1 MPKNHNMSR
10 KKSRGK
16 STGKGKG
23 NLNNIL
29 AGEIKKVLEAAGN
42 KQLNYKQIAA
52 QMEIAD
58 DFTKD
63 LVAEI
68 LVALVEKGDVEE
80 LQKGKF
86 KIIRKETTYEGKA
99 DLLNS
104 GNAFVVVDGED
115 EDIFVSSKHVNGAMP
130 GDLVKVK
137 LFNRKGEG
145 KKEGEIVEILHRNKT
160 EFVGVLDVTDKYAFL
175 IPDNDKITVDIFVP
189 LQNLNGGKH
198 GEKVVVRITEWPK
211 SGKKPTGEVIK
222 VLGKKGENE
231 TEMHAILAEY
241 GFPSEFPPAVEH
253 YAEKIGFDISP
264 EEIGRRR
271 DFRKTTT
278 FTIDPHDA
286 KDFDDALSIRT
297 LENGNY
303 EIGVHIADVTHYM
316 PEGSL
321 LDQEA
326 YNRATSVYLVDRVVP
341 MLPEKLSNG
350 VCSLRPNEDKLCY
363 SAVFEMDK
371 DTNIKSQWFGRTVI
385 HSVRRFTYEEAQQVI
400 ETGEGDL
407 KEEILTFHKLASIL
421 RKQRFDNGALKV
433 ESTEVKF
440 KLDNKGVPYDVYF
453 KITKESNWLIEEFML
468 LANKKVAE
476 KIGLKDEKQKEIKTF
491 VYRIHDQPNETK
503 LKELKDFV
511 KNFGYTLDINS
522 PRNIS
527 ASLNAMMTAVKGKP
541 EEDMIQSLTIR
552 SMAKAIYS
560 TQNIGHYGLGF
571 AHYSHFTSPI
581 RRYPDV
587 MVHRLLDRYL
597 IGMASANAKDYET
610 KCVHSSEME
619 KKAAEAER
627 ASIKYKQVEYLSD
640 RVGEI
645 FDGVISGVTEWGIY
659 VEILENKCE
668 GMVRA
673 RDMKDDSYVFDE
685 KNHQF
690 LGKKYGHRYRL
701 GDKIKIQ
708 VKNADLERRQ
718 VDFIVF
724 L

>member
-1 MPKNHNMSR
+1 MSH
-10 KKSRGK
+10 KKSKKK
-16 STGKGKG
+16 SKD
-23 NLNNIL
+23 NLQNTL
-29 AGEIKKVLEAAGN
+29 VGEIKKILETAGN

-52 QMEIAD
+52 QMTPQD
-58 DFTKD
+58 DFSRE

-68 LVALVEKGDVEE
+68 LDSLVEKGVIEE

-86 KIIRKETTYEGKA
+86 RMIKKETFVEGKV

-104 GNAFVVVDGED
+104 GNAFVMVENED
-115 EDIFVSSKHVNGAMP
+115 ADIFIHAKHVNGAMP
-130 GDLVKVK
+130 GDFVKVN
-137 LFNRKGEG
+137 LFARKGEG
-145 KKEGEIVEILHRNKT
+145 KKEGEIIEVLQRNKT
-160 EFVGVLDVTDKYAFL
+160 EFVGTMDVSDKYAFL
-175 IPDNDKITVDIFVP
+175 VPDNDKISIDIFVP
-189 LQNLNGGKH
+189 LQSLHGAKH
-198 GEKVVVRITEWPK
+198 GEKAVVRITEWPK
-211 SGKKPTGEVIK
+211 NGKKPTGEVIK

-241 GFPSEFPPAVEH
+241 GFPTEFPAAVEH
-253 YAEKIGFDISP
+253 YAEKIGF
-264 EEIGRRR
+264 EIDEAEIKKRR
-271 DFRKTTT
+271 DFRKITT

-316 PEGSL
+316 PEGSI

-363 SAVFEMDK
+363 SAVFEMDPE
-371 DTNIKSQWFGRTVI
+371 TNIKSQWFGRTVI
-385 HSVRRFTYEEAQQVI
+385 HSIRRFTYEEAQQVI

-407 KEEILTFHKLASIL
+407 KEEITTFNRLATIL
-421 RKQRFDNGALKV
+421 RKQRFENGALRV
-433 ESTEVKF
+433 ESSEVKF
-440 KLDNKGVPYDVYF
+440 KLDGKGVPYDVYF

-476 KIGLKDEKQKEIKTF
+476 RIGLKDEKQKEIKTF
-491 VYRIHDQPNETK
+491 VYRIHDQPDETK
-503 LKELKDFV
+503 LKELKEFV
-511 KNFGYTLDINS
+511 KTFGYQIDINS
-522 PRNIS
+522 PRNI
-527 ASLNAMMTAVKGKP
+527 AHSLNAMMTAVKGKP

-560 TQNIGHYGLGF
+560 TENIGHYGLGF

-597 IGMASANAKDYET
+597 IGMASANAKDYEV
-610 KCVHSSEME
+610 KCRHSSDME

-640 RVGEI
+640 RIGEI

-668 GMVRA
+668 GMVRG
-673 RDMKDDSYVFDE
+673 RDMKDDSYVYDD

-690 LGKKYGHRYRL
+690 VGKKYGKRYRL

-708 VKNADLERRQ
+708 VKNADMERRQ
-718 VDFIVF
+718 VDFAIF
-724 L
+724 S

>member
-1 MPKNHNMSR
+1 MSH
-10 KKSRGK
+10 KKSK
-16 STGKGKG
+16 KKTKG
-23 NLNNIL
+23 NLQNTLVN
-29 AGEIKKVLEAAGN
+29 EIKKILEAAGN

-52 QMEIAD
+52 QITPQD
-58 DFTKD
+58 DFSKE
-63 LVAEI
+63 LVAE
-68 LVALVEKGDVEE
+68 LLDSLVEKGVIEE

-86 KIIRKETTYEGKA
+86 RMIKKETFVEGKV
-99 DLLNS
+99 DLLSS
-104 GNAFVVVDGED
+104 GNAFVMVENED
-115 EDIFVSSKHVNGAMP
+115 ADIFIHSKHVNGAMP
-130 GDLVKVK
+130 GDLVKVN
-137 LFNRKGEG
+137 LFSRKGEG
-145 KKEGEIVEILHRNKT
+145 KKEGEIIEVLQRNKT
-160 EFVGVLDVTDKYAFL
+160 EFVGTMDVSDKYAFL
-175 IPDNDKITVDIFVP
+175 VPDNDKISIDIFVP
-189 LQNLNGGKH
+189 IPSLHGAKH
-198 GEKVVVRITEWPK
+198 GEKAVVRITEWPK
-211 SGKKPTGEVIK
+211 NGKKPTGEVIK

-241 GFPSEFPPAVEH
+241 GFPTEFPAAVER
-253 YAEKIGFDISP
+253 YAEKIGFEI
-264 EEIGRRR
+264 EEAEIKKRR
-271 DFRKTTT
+271 DFRKITT

-316 PEGSL
+316 PEGSI

-363 SAVFEMDK
+363 SAVFEMDPE
-371 DTNIKSQWFGRTVI
+371 TNIKSQWFGRTVI
-385 HSVRRFTYEEAQQVI
+385 HSIRRFTYEEAQQVI
-400 ETGEGDL
+400 ETGDGDL
-407 KEEILTFHKLASIL
+407 KEEILTFNRLAGIL
-421 RKQRFDNGALKV
+421 RKQRFENGALRV
-433 ESTEVKF
+433 ESSEVKF
-440 KLDNKGVPYDVYF
+440 KLDGKGVPYDVYF
-453 KITKESNWLIEEFML
+453 KVTKESNWLIEEFML

-476 KIGLKDEKQKEIKTF
+476 RIGLKDEKQKEIKTF
-491 VYRIHDQPNETK
+491 VYRIHDQPDETK
-503 LKELKDFV
+503 LKELKEFV
-511 KNFGYTLDINS
+511 KTFGYQIDINS
-522 PRNIS
+522 PRNI
-527 ASLNAMMTAVKGKP
+527 AHSLNAMMAAVKGKP

-560 TQNIGHYGLGF
+560 TENIGHYGLGF

-597 IGMASANAKDYET
+597 IGMASANAKDYEV
-610 KCVHSSEME
+610 KCRHSSDME

-640 RVGEI
+640 RIGEI

-659 VEILENKCE
+659 VEIIENKCE
-668 GMVRA
+668 GMVRG
-673 RDMKDDSYVFDE
+673 RDMKDDSYVYDD

-690 LGKKYGHRYRL
+690 IGKKYGKRYRL

-708 VKNADLERRQ
+708 VKNADMERRQ
-718 VDFIVF
+718 VDFSIF
-724 L
+724 S

>member
-1 MPKNHNMSR
+1 MSHKR
-10 KKSRGK
+10 SKKKS
-16 STGKGKG
+16 KG
-23 NLNNIL
+23 NLHHTL
-29 AGEIKKVLEAAGN
+29 VADIKKILEAAGN

-52 QMEIAD
+52 QMTTQD
-58 DFTKD
+58 DFSKE
-63 LVAEI
+63 LVSEI
-68 LVALVEKGDVEE
+68 LDSLVEKGEVEE
-80 LQKGKF
+80 FQKGKF
-86 KIIRKETTYEGKA
+86 KLIKNETTLEGKV
-99 DLLNS
+99 DLLSS
-104 GNAFVVVDGED
+104 GNAFVIVPGED
-115 EDIFVSSKHVNGAMP
+115 SDIFISQKHVNSAMP
-130 GDLVKVK
+130 GDIVKVN

-145 KKEGEIVEILHRNKT
+145 KKEGEIVEILQRNKT
-160 EFVGVLDVTDKYAFL
+160 EFVGTLDVSDKHAFL
-175 IPDNDKITVDIFVP
+175 VPDNDKISIDIFIP
-189 LQNLNGGKH
+189 LQNLHGGKH
-198 GEKVVVRITEWPK
+198 GEKAVVRITEWPK
-211 SGKKPTGEVIK
+211 AGKKPTGEVIK

-241 GFPSEFPPAVEH
+241 GFPTEFPAAVER
-253 YAEKIGFDISP
+253 YAEKIGF
-264 EEIGRRR
+264 EIDEDEIKKRR
-271 DFRKTTT
+271 DFRKITT

-303 EIGVHIADVTHYM
+303 EIGIHIADVTHYM
-316 PEGSL
+316 PEGSI

-326 YNRATSVYLVDRVVP
+326 FNRATSVYLVDRVIP

-385 HSVRRFTYEEAQQVI
+385 HSIRRFTYDEAQQVI

-407 KEEILTFHKLASIL
+407 KEEIATFWKLASIL
-421 RKQRFDNGALKV
+421 RKARFDNGALRV

-440 KLDNKGVPYDVYF
+440 KLDSKGVPYDVYF
-453 KITKESNWLIEEFML
+453 KITKEANWLIEEFML

-476 KIGLKDEKQKEIKTF
+476 RIGLKDEKQKEIKTF

-503 LKELKDFV
+503 LQELKEFV
-511 KNFGYTLDINS
+511 KTFGYVIDINS
-522 PRNIS
+522 PRNI
-527 ASLNAMMTAVKGKP
+527 AQSLNAMMDAVKGKP

-560 TQNIGHYGLGF
+560 TENIGHYGLGF
-571 AHYSHFTSPI
+571 SFYSHFTSPI

-597 IGMASANAKDYET
+597 IGMASANSKEYEVR
-610 KCVHSSEME
+610 CRHSSDME

-640 RVGEI
+640 RIGEV
-645 FDGVISGVTEWGIY
+645 FDGVITGVTEWGIY

-668 GMVRA
+668 GMVRS
-673 RDMKDDSYVFDE
+673 RDMKDDSYAFDD

-690 LGKKYGHRYRL
+690 VGKKYGKRYRL
-701 GDKIKIQ
+701 GDKLKIQ
-708 VKNADLERRQ
+708 VKNADMERRQ
-718 VDFIVF
+718 ADFIVYM
-724 L
+724 

>member
-1 MPKNHNMSR
+1 MSHKKTKKKPKNNLQNTMS
-10 KKSRGK
+10 
-16 STGKGKG
+16 
-23 NLNNIL
+23 
-29 AGEIKKVLEAAGN
+29 AEIKKILQAAGN

-52 QMEIAD
+52 LMTLKD
-58 DFTKD
+58 DFSKA
-63 LVAEI
+63 LVPEI
-68 LVALVEKGDVEE
+68 LDSLVEKGEIEE

-86 KIIRKETTYEGKA
+86 RFIKNETHLEGRV
-99 DLLNS
+99 DLLSS
-104 GNAFVVVDGED
+104 GNAFVIVEGED
-115 EDIFVSSKHVNGAMP
+115 TDIFISSKHVNGAMP
-130 GDLVKVK
+130 GDIAKVN
-137 LFNRKGEG
+137 LFNRKTEG
-145 KKEGEIVEILHRNKT
+145 KKEGEIIEILKRNKT
-160 EFVGVLDVTDKYAFL
+160 EFVGVLDISDKYAFL
-175 IPDNDKITVDIFVP
+175 VPDNDKISIDIFIP
-189 LQNLNGGKH
+189 LNNLNGGKH
-198 GEKVVVRITEWPK
+198 GEKAVVRITEWPK
-211 SGKKPTGEVIK
+211 AGKKPTGEVIK

-241 GFPSEFPPAVEH
+241 GFPSEFPPAVEA
-253 YAEKIGFDISP
+253 YAERIGFDISE
-264 EEIGRRR
+264 EEINKRR
-271 DFRKTTT
+271 DFRKVTT

-316 PEGSL
+316 PEGSI

-385 HSVRRFTYEEAQQVI
+385 HSIRRFTYEEAQQVI

-407 KEEILTFHKLASIL
+407 KEEIATFWKLASIL
-421 RKQRFDNGALKV
+421 RKARFDHGALRV

-440 KLDNKGVPYDVYF
+440 KLDAKGVPYDVYF
-453 KITKESNWLIEEFML
+453 KVTKEANWLIEEFML

-476 KIGLKDEKQKEIKTF
+476 RIGLKDEKQKELKTF

-503 LKELKDFV
+503 LQELKEFV
-511 KNFGYTLDINS
+511 KTFGYKIDINS
-522 PRNIS
+522 PRNI
-527 ASLNAMMTAVKGKP
+527 AQSLNAMMDAVKGKP

-560 TQNIGHYGLGF
+560 TINIGHYGLGF
-571 AHYSHFTSPI
+571 DHYSHFTSPI

-610 KCVHSSEME
+610 KCIHSSDME

-627 ASIKYKQVEYLSD
+627 ASVKYKQVEYLSD
-640 RVGEI
+640 RIGEI

-673 RDMKDDSYVFDE
+673 RDMKDDNYAFDD

-690 LGKKYGHRYRL
+690 LGKKYGKRYRL

-708 VKNADLERRQ
+708 VKNADIERRQ

-724 L
+724 T

>member
-1 MPKNHNMSR
+1 MGS
-10 KKSRGK
+10 KKSK
-16 STGKGKG
+16 KKQKG
-23 NLNNIL
+23 NLNNQL
-29 AGEIKKVLEAAGN
+29 EAEIKKVLQAAGN
-42 KQLNYKQIAA
+42 KALNYKQIAA
-52 QMEIAD
+52 KMEVKD

-63 LVAEI
+63 LIAEM
-68 LVALVEKGDVEE
+68 LQALVEKEEVEE
-80 LQKGKF
+80 VETGKY
-86 KIIRKETTYEGKA
+86 KYIKKETFVEGKV
-99 DLLNS
+99 DLLSS
-104 GNAFVVVDGED
+104 GNAFIIVEGMED
-115 EDIFVSSKHVNGAMP
+115 DIFISSKNINGAMP
-130 GDLVKVK
+130 SDFVRVNI
-137 LFNRKGEG
+137 FNKKTEG
-145 KKEGEIVEILHRNKT
+145 RKEGEIVEVLQRNKS
-160 EFVGVLDVTDKYAFL
+160 EFVGTLDVSEKYAFL
-175 IPDNDKITVDIFVP
+175 VPDNDRVNLDIFIP
-189 LQNLNGGKH
+189 IANLNGGKH
-198 GEKVVVRITEWPK
+198 GEKAVVRITEWPK

-241 GFPSEFPPAVEH
+241 GFPTEFPAQVEL
-253 YAEKIGFDISP
+253 YAEKISFDIP
-264 EEIGRRR
+264 EEEIKRRR
-271 DFRKTTT
+271 DFRKITT

-286 KDFDDALSIRT
+286 KDFDDALSIQI
-297 LENGNY
+297 LPNGNY

-316 PEGSL
+316 PEGSM

-326 YNRATSVYLVDRVVP
+326 YNRATSVYLVDRVIP

-371 DTNIKSQWFGRTVI
+371 NTNIKSQWFGKTVI
-385 HSVRRFTYEEAQQVI
+385 HSIRRFTYEEAQQVI

-407 KEEILTFHKLASIL
+407 KEEIKIFWDLASQM

-440 KLDNKGVPYDVYF
+440 KLDNKGVPYEVYF
-453 KITKESNWLIEEFML
+453 KVTKEANWLIEEFML

-476 KIGLKDEKQKEIKTF
+476 KIGLKDETQKEIKTF
-491 VYRIHDQPNETK
+491 VYRIHDQPDETK
-503 LKELKDFV
+503 LGDLKEFV
-511 KNFGYTLDINS
+511 KTFGYQIDINS

-527 ASLNAMMTAVKGKP
+527 FSLNKMLMEVKGKP

-571 AHYSHFTSPI
+571 QHYSHFTSPI

-597 IGMASANAKDYET
+597 QGMASAPVKDYEI
-610 KCVHSSEME
+610 KCRHSSEME

-627 ASIKYKQVEYLSD
+627 ASTKYKQVEYLSD
-640 RVGEI
+640 RIGEI
-645 FDGVISGVTEWGIY
+645 FDGVITGVTEWGIY
-659 VEILENKCE
+659 VEIIENKCE

-673 RDMKDDSYVFDE
+673 RDLKDDAYDYDE
-685 KNHQF
+685 KNHQYK
-690 LGKKYGHRYRL
+690 GRKYGKRFRL
-701 GDKIKIQ
+701 GDKLKIQ

-724 L
+724 I

>member
-1 MPKNHNMSR
+1 MS
-10 KKSRGK
+10 
-16 STGKGKG
+16 
-23 NLNNIL
+23 
-29 AGEIKKVLEAAGN
+29 AEIKKILQAAGN

-52 QMEIAD
+52 LMTLKD
-58 DFTKD
+58 DFSKA
-63 LVAEI
+63 LVPEI
-68 LVALVEKGDVEE
+68 LDSLVEKGEIEE

-86 KIIRKETTYEGKA
+86 RFIKNETHLEGRV
-99 DLLNS
+99 DLLSS
-104 GNAFVVVDGED
+104 GNAFVIVEGED
-115 EDIFVSSKHVNGAMP
+115 TDIFISSKHVNGAMP
-130 GDLVKVK
+130 GDIAKVN
-137 LFNRKGEG
+137 LFNRKTEG
-145 KKEGEIVEILHRNKT
+145 KKEGEIIEILKRNKT
-160 EFVGVLDVTDKYAFL
+160 EFVGVLDVSDKYAFL
-175 IPDNDKITVDIFVP
+175 VPDNDKISIDIFIP
-189 LQNLNGGKH
+189 LNNLNGGKH
-198 GEKVVVRITEWPK
+198 GEKAVVRITEWPK
-211 SGKKPTGEVIK
+211 GGKKPTGEVIK

-241 GFPSEFPPAVEH
+241 GFPSEFPPAVEA
-253 YAEKIGFDISP
+253 YAEKIGFDIS
-264 EEIGRRR
+264 EDEIRKRR
-271 DFRKTTT
+271 DFRKITT

-316 PEGSL
+316 PEGSI

-385 HSVRRFTYEEAQQVI
+385 HSIRRFTYEEAQQVI

-407 KEEILTFHKLASIL
+407 KEEIATFWKLASIL
-421 RKQRFDNGALKV
+421 RKARFDNGALRV

-440 KLDNKGVPYDVYF
+440 KLDAKGVPYDVYF
-453 KITKESNWLIEEFML
+453 KVTKEANWLIEEFML

-476 KIGLKDEKQKEIKTF
+476 RIGLKDEKQKELKTF

-503 LKELKDFV
+503 LQELKEFV
-511 KNFGYTLDINS
+511 KTFGYKIDINS
-522 PRNIS
+522 PRNI
-527 ASLNAMMTAVKGKP
+527 AQSLNAMMDAVKGKP

-560 TQNIGHYGLGF
+560 TINIGHYGLGF
-571 AHYSHFTSPI
+571 DHYSHFTSPI

-610 KCVHSSEME
+610 KCIHSSDME

-627 ASIKYKQVEYLSD
+627 ASVKYKQVEYLSD
-640 RVGEI
+640 RIGEV

-673 RDMKDDSYVFDE
+673 RDMKDDNYAYDD

-690 LGKKYGHRYRL
+690 LGKKYGKRYRL
-701 GDKIKIQ
+701 GDKIKIE
-708 VKNADLERRQ
+708 VKNADIERRQ

-724 L
+724 T